1 MGRRGRN
8 RLPIWLGLALGY
20 VACLFSPGTASG
32 QSIILHLR
40 NGDRLTGTLVLDE
53 PGQVTFSNAVV
64 GRLVIPRT
72 EIDRT
77 ERLASIA
84 VTPSASTTGTN
95 VVSAVRDSS
104 ALLQKKLADLQA
116 AYLANQISPAEYHR
130 QRAKLVAEATSQVST
145 NRVAPQ
151 APMAPGVPAPA
162 LVNPAVVAKPPTASP
177 ASGAKPAKPKH
188 WSAEALLGADLG
200 FSERD
205 RQLYTGRLKFL
216 YAKAPL
222 RSALDY
228 LATYG
233 RTDGELSAN
242 RMDGSLKTDYD
253 LNRNVYVYGLGGG
266 GYDEIRK
273 IDWRT
278 EVGSGVG
285 RHLVR
290 LTNFVLNAEVGLN
303 HQVQNF
309 EGDRQDEIFHY
320 RLAQDLKWNIGT
332 QFTLDEKVEYL
343 PHWNDFEEYKFRV
356 EGNLRYWV
364 RVNLSLN
371 LTVINTFDTLT
382 APGVEQNDLQVR
394 SSIGVK
400 F

>member
-1 MGRRGRN
+1 MALLSVPAT
-8 RLPIWLGLALGY
+8 LP
-20 VACLFSPGTASG
+20 G

-40 NGDRLTGTLVLDE
+40 NGDRLTGALLLDE

-77 ERLASIA
+77 EKTAGVVAATSAPVAATNTVAVALA
-84 VTPSASTTGTN
+84 PSP
-95 VVSAVRDSS
+95 V
-104 ALLQKKLADLQA
+104 QKKLAELQT

-130 QRAKLVAEATSQVST
+130 QRARLIADASARAGT
-145 NRVAPQ
+145 NAVAPK

-162 LVNPAVVAKPPTASP
+162 LVNPAVVAKPPAGSPASP
-177 ASGAKPAKPKH
+177 AKPAQPKP
-188 WSAEALLGADLG
+188 WSGEALLGADLG
-200 FSERD
+200 YSQKD

-222 RSALDY
+222 RSAFDY

-233 RTDGELSAN
+233 KTDGELSAN
-242 RMDGSLKTDYD
+242 RMDSSVKTDYD
-253 LNRNVYVYGLGGG
+253 LNKKVYVYGLGGA

-273 IDWRT
+273 IDWRY

-303 HQVQNF
+303 YQVQNF
-309 EGDRQDEIFHY
+309 EGNRQDELFHY
-320 RLAQDLKWNIGT
+320 RLAQDLRWNIGT

-343 PHWNDFEEYKFRV
+343 PQWNDFEEYKFRV

-382 APGVEQNDLQVR
+382 AQGVQHNDLQVR